1 MQGLATSGEENKI
14 DVSNEKINMKEYF
27 AYFSYGFG
35 QCFSFGLVG
44 TFILFFYTDILGISA
59 VAASIIFLV
68 ARIWDAVIDPIV
80 AGFMDTRR
88 TKHGK
93 FRGYMKFTPIL
104 IVVSTIFC
112 FFSPDISVTGK
123 VIYAGA
129 TYILWGTIYAF
140 SDIPFWS
147 LSTVISKN
155 GQDRTKLLTVANL
168 GVYGGIGMVGFLV
181 PILIATFNKNYTPSV
196 SYLIT
201 VGIIMVAAYI
211 LMFIGYKYTKER
223 VVPEHNEKVTFK
235 DVIESAKVN
244 KYMFKILLV
253 FFLNIFMNIVQGI
266 ILYFFTYNLN
276 APQLMSVFGIIGTLS
291 AVGFLFIPLLTKY
304 FKKRNILRT
313 LLGMD
318 IIIRLIFFLVGYESI
333 VLVITFLAITQLLYS
348 ATGPIISAMLSE
360 TVEYSE
366 VKTGKRTEAIVFGG
380 QTFAGKLSV
389 ALAGAFT
396 GLILTLIGYQANVEQ
411 TEFTLSGL
419 FIVVS
424 ILPALGSLLR
434 LLVLSKYDYT
444 EVEFNECLRIIQ
456 ERKSKEV

>member
-1 MQGLATSGEENKI
+1 MQSSATTKI
-14 DVSNEKINMKEYF
+14 DIIHEKISTKEYL

-68 ARIWDAVIDPIV
+68 ARIWDAVIDPVV

-104 IVVSTIFC
+104 IVVSSIFC

-123 VIYAGA
+123 IIYAGA

-147 LSTVISKN
+147 LSTVISKK
-155 GQDRTKLLTVANL
+155 GEDRTKLLTVANL

-181 PILIATFNKNYTPSV
+181 PILLATFNKNYTPSV

-211 LMFIGYKYTKER
+211 LMLIGYKYTKER

-244 KYMFKILLV
+244 KYMFRILLV
-253 FFLNIFMNIVQGI
+253 FFLNVFMNIVQGI

-318 IIIRLIFFLVGYESI
+318 IIIRIIFFLVGYESI
-333 VLVITFLAITQLLYS
+333 GLVITFLAITQLLYS

-389 ALAGAFT
+389 ALAGAFI
-396 GLILTLIGYQANVEQ
+396 GLLLTLIGYQANVEQ
-411 TEFTLSGL
+411 TEFTLTGL

-444 EVEFNECLRIIQ
+444 EVEFNECIRIIQ
-456 ERKSKEV
+456 ERKSTEA

>member
-1 MQGLATSGEENKI
+1 MQSSATTKI
-14 DVSNEKINMKEYF
+14 DIIHEKISTKEYL

-68 ARIWDAVIDPIV
+68 ARIWDAVIDPVV

-104 IVVSTIFC
+104 IVVSSIFC
-112 FFSPDISVTGK
+112 FFSPDISITGK
-123 VIYAGA
+123 IIYAGA

-155 GQDRTKLLTVANL
+155 GEDRTKLLTVANL

-181 PILIATFNKNYTPSV
+181 PILLATFNKNYTPSV

-211 LMFIGYKYTKER
+211 LMLIGYKYTKER

-244 KYMFKILLV
+244 KYMFRILLV
-253 FFLNIFMNIVQGI
+253 FFLNVFMNIVQGI

-318 IIIRLIFFLVGYESI
+318 IIIRIIFFLVGYESI
-333 VLVITFLAITQLLYS
+333 GLVITFLAITQLLYS

-389 ALAGAFT
+389 ALAGAFI
-396 GLILTLIGYQANVEQ
+396 GLLLTLIGYQANVEQ
-411 TEFTLSGL
+411 TEFTLTGL

-444 EVEFNECLRIIQ
+444 EVEFNECIRIIQ
-456 ERKSKEV
+456 ERKSTEA

>member
-1 MQGLATSGEENKI
+1 MQSSAATKI
-14 DVSNEKINMKEYF
+14 DIIHEKISTKEYL

-68 ARIWDAVIDPIV
+68 ARIWDAVIDPVV

-104 IVVSTIFC
+104 IVVSSIFC

-123 VIYAGA
+123 IIYAGA

-181 PILIATFNKNYTPSV
+181 PILLATFNKNYTPSV

-211 LMFIGYKYTKER
+211 LMLIGYKYTKER

-244 KYMFKILLV
+244 KYMFRILLV
-253 FFLNIFMNIVQGI
+253 FFLNVFMNIVQGI

-318 IIIRLIFFLVGYESI
+318 IIIRIIFFLVGYESI
-333 VLVITFLAITQLLYS
+333 GLVITFLAITQLLYS

-389 ALAGAFT
+389 ALAGAFI
-396 GLILTLIGYQANVEQ
+396 GLLLTLIGYQANVEQ
-411 TEFTLSGL
+411 TEFTLTGL

-444 EVEFNECLRIIQ
+444 EVEFNECIRIIQ
-456 ERKSKEV
+456 ERKSTEA

>member
-1 MQGLATSGEENKI
+1 MKVESKTIRANETMI
-14 DVSNEKINMKEYF
+14 DESYEKVSMKEYF

-35 QCFSFGLVG
+35 QCFSFGLIG

-59 VAASIIFLV
+59 VAASMIFLV
-68 ARIWDAVIDPIV
+68 ARIWDAVIDPMV

-93 FRGYMKFTPIL
+93 FRGYMKFAPIF
-104 IVVSTIFC
+104 IVISTILC
-112 FFSPDISVTGK
+112 FVSPDISVTGK
-123 VIYAGA
+123 IVYAAA
-129 TYILWGTIYAF
+129 TYILWGTLYAF

-147 LSTVISKN
+147 ISTVISKN
-155 GQDRTKLLTVANL
+155 GQDRTKLLTTANL
-168 GVYGGIGMVGFLV
+168 GVYGGQGMVAFLV
-181 PILIATFNKNYTPSV
+181 PLMVSSFNKNYTPST

-211 LMFIGYKYTKER
+211 LMMVGYKYTKER
-223 VVPEHNEKVTFK
+223 VEANHNEKVTLK
-235 DVIESAKVN
+235 DVVASVKEN

-266 ILYFFTYNLN
+266 ITYFFIYNLS
-276 APQLMSVFGIIGTLS
+276 APELMSVFGLIGTFS

-304 FKKRNILRT
+304 FKKITILKT
-313 LLGMD
+313 LLGID
-318 IIIRLIFFLVGYESI
+318 IIVRIIFFLVGYDSI
-333 VLVITFLAITQLLYS
+333 GLVITFLAITQCLYS

-366 VKTGKRTEAIVFGG
+366 VKTGKRCEAIVFGG

-396 GLILTLIGYQANVEQ
+396 GIILSLIGYQANVEQ
-411 TEFTLSGL
+411 TQFTLTGL
-419 FIVVS
+419 FIGIHFTS
-424 ILPALGSLLR
+424 FRFIL
-434 LLVLSKYDYT
+434 T
-444 EVEFNECLRIIQ
+444 NIIII
-456 ERKSKEV
+456 KI

>member
-1 MQGLATSGEENKI
+1 MQSAAVRVEETKI
-14 DVSNEKINMKEYF
+14 DELHEKISIKEYL

-93 FRGYMKFTPIL
+93 FRGYMKFAPIF
-104 IVVSTIFC
+104 IVISSILC
-112 FFSPDISVTGK
+112 FISPDISVTGK
-123 VIYAGA
+123 ILYAGA
-129 TYILWGTIYAF
+129 TYILWGTMYAF

-147 LSTVISKN
+147 LSTVISKK
-155 GQDRTKLLTVANL
+155 GQDRTTLLTVANL

-181 PILIATFNKNYTPSV
+181 PIMLGVFNKSFTPST

-223 VVPEHNEKVTFK
+223 VEPTHSEKVTFK
-235 DVIESAKVN
+235 DVIASAKVN
-244 KYMFKILLV
+244 KYMFMILTV

-304 FKKRNILRT
+304 FKKKHILITLLVSDIILR
-313 LLGMD
+313 
-318 IIIRLIFFLVGYESI
+318 IIFFSVGYESI
-333 VLVITFLAITQLLYS
+333 PLVITFLAITQCLYS

-366 VKTGKRTEAIVFGG
+366 AKTGQRFEAIVFGG
-380 QTFAGKLSV
+380 QTFAGKISV
-389 ALAGAFT
+389 ALAGATT
-396 GLILTLIGYQANVEQ
+396 GLILTFIGYQANVEQ
-411 TEFTLSGL
+411 TEFTLKSL
-419 FIVVS
+419 FLVVS
-424 ILPALGSLLR
+424 ILPALGSFLR
-434 LLVLSKYDYT
+434 LVLLSKYDYT
-444 EVEFNECLRIIQ
+444 ETEFNECIRIIQ
-456 ERKSKEV
+456 ERKAKEA

>member
-1 MQGLATSGEENKI
+1 MQSSATTKRLNI
-14 DVSNEKINMKEYF
+14 IHEKISTKEYL

-68 ARIWDAVIDPIV
+68 ARIWDAVIDPVV

-104 IVVSTIFC
+104 IVVSSIFC

-123 VIYAGA
+123 IIYAGA

-147 LSTVISKN
+147 LSTVISKK
-155 GQDRTKLLTVANL
+155 GEDRTKLLTVANL

-181 PILIATFNKNYTPSV
+181 PILLATFNKNYTPSV

-211 LMFIGYKYTKER
+211 LMLIGYKYTKER

-244 KYMFKILLV
+244 KYMFRILLV
-253 FFLNIFMNIVQGI
+253 FFLNVFMNIVQGI

-318 IIIRLIFFLVGYESI
+318 IILRIIFFLVGYESI
-333 VLVITFLAITQLLYS
+333 GLVITFLAITQLLYS

-389 ALAGAFT
+389 ALAGAFI
-396 GLILTLIGYQANVEQ
+396 GLLLTLIGYQANVEQ
-411 TEFTLSGL
+411 TEFTLTGL

-444 EVEFNECLRIIQ
+444 EVEFNECIRIIQ
-456 ERKSKEV
+456 ERKSTEA

>member
-1 MQGLATSGEENKI
+1 MQNSAATKI
-14 DVSNEKINMKEYF
+14 DIIHEKISTKEYL

-68 ARIWDAVIDPIV
+68 ARIWDAVIDPVV

-104 IVVSTIFC
+104 IVVSSIFC

-123 VIYAGA
+123 IIYAGA

-147 LSTVISKN
+147 LSTVISKK
-155 GQDRTKLLTVANL
+155 GEDRTKLLTVANL

-181 PILIATFNKNYTPSV
+181 PILLATFNKNYTPSV

-211 LMFIGYKYTKER
+211 LMLIGYKYTKER

-244 KYMFKILLV
+244 KYMFRILLV
-253 FFLNIFMNIVQGI
+253 FFLNVFMNIVQGI

-318 IIIRLIFFLVGYESI
+318 IIIRIIFFLVGYESI
-333 VLVITFLAITQLLYS
+333 GLVITFLAITQLLYS

-389 ALAGAFT
+389 ALAGAFI
-396 GLILTLIGYQANVEQ
+396 GLLLTLIGYQANVEQ
-411 TEFTLSGL
+411 TEFTLTGL

-444 EVEFNECLRIIQ
+444 EVEFNECIRIIQ
-456 ERKSKEV
+456 ERKSTKA

>member
-1 MQGLATSGEENKI
+1 MQGLATSGEETKI

-333 VLVITFLAITQLLYS
+333 GLVITFLAITQLLYS